1 MKSTKENK
9 EKEPNDI
16 RISIDSRA
24 RYVIKYAQLI
34 LQEKKCREL
43 KFSAVGGSI
52 GTLLNIVEVMKIT
65 TPGLYQQNKISSVA
79 YQTVDSNNQV
89 TNQRL
94 YPKLEVIL
102 SLDQIQNK
110 TEGYQDMLDES
121 TRKELE
127 KAMEERNK
135 KRDERRNFR
144 GRGFR
149 ARRGNRGRGFRARRG
164 FRGRG
169 FRSNNRRGRGFRRA
183 TRATRNIRPNG
194 RARRP

>member
-43 KFSAVGGSI
+43 KFSAVSGSI

-169 FRSNNRRGRGFRRA
+169 FRANNRRGRGFRRA